1 MNNLSVTDILE
12 FAVFGLAVAQALTIL
27 LTIRRERDIDDLRE
41 LVDQQRLRLVE
52 LTAWLA
58 GRNSVQLRQITSER
72 ESMASK
78 VPEPEVKPNDLSE
91 ALQQRVPEDEAAR
104 AEKALSWQREIAARL
119 QEGLK
124 GSKPPIGEAKAS
136 EDLPDHQQASSAE
149 HGLKRATKS
158 FNWFRTDPDEP
169 REIAEARKMVA
180 DLKGGASQAGPTIAP
195 KESLAM
201 SPSTEEELQRATRA
215 IDRLKEDVDKAR
227 EIAGSIATSPEK
239 RGAK

>member
-1 MNNLSVTDILE
+1 MNNLSVTEILE

-58 GRNSVQLRQITSER
+58 GRNSAQPRQITSER
-72 ESMASK
+72 ETMAKK
-78 VPEPEVKPNDLSE
+78 VPEVKPGDLSE
-91 ALQQRVPEDEAAR
+91 AMQQRAPEDEAAR
-104 AEKALSWQREIAARL
+104 AEKALNWQREIAARL

-124 GSKPPIGEAKAS
+124 GSTLPIEDTKTPEA
-136 EDLPDHQQASSAE
+136 LPDHQQTSTAE
-149 HGLKRATKS
+149 GSLQRTTKA
-158 FNWFRTDPDEP
+158 FNWFRKDPDEP

-180 DLKGGASQAGPTIAP
+180 DLKGGAAQAGPTIAP
-195 KESLAM
+195 KDLPVI

-227 EIAGSIATSPEK
+227 EIASSIATSPEK
-239 RGAK
+239 REAK

>member
-58 GRNSVQLRQITSER
+58 GRNSAQPRQITSER
-72 ESMASK
+72 DPAAK
-78 VPEPEVKPNDLSE
+78 KAAEPEGKPNELPE
-91 ALQQRVPEDEAAR
+91 TMQQRMPEDEAAR
-104 AEKALSWQREIAARL
+104 AERALNWQRDITTRL

-124 GSKPPIGEAKAS
+124 GGTLPMGQAKAP
-136 EDLPDHQQASSAE
+136 EDLPDHQQASTAE
-149 HGLKRATKS
+149 EGLKRTTRA
-158 FNWFRTDPDEP
+158 FNWFKKDPDEP

-180 DLKGGASQAGPTIAP
+180 DLKGGASQAAPTIVP
-195 KESLAM
+195 KELAAM

-215 IDRLKEDVDKAR
+215 IDKLKEDVDKAR
-227 EIAGSIATSPEK
+227 EIASSIATASEK
-239 RGAK
+239 REAK

>member
-1 MNNLSVTDILE
+1 MNNLSVTEILE

-58 GRNSVQLRQITSER
+58 GRNSVQPKQITSER
-72 ESMASK
+72 EKTAK
-78 VPEPEVKPNDLSE
+78 VPGLETKPNDLPE
-91 ALQQRVPEDEAAR
+91 AVQPRTPDEEAAR
-104 AEKALSWQREIAARL
+104 AEKALNWQREIAARL

-124 GSKPPIGEAKAS
+124 GGALPIDDAKTP
-136 EDLPDHQQASSAE
+136 EGLLDHQPTTSAE
-149 HGLKRATKS
+149 GGLKRTTKT
-158 FNWFRTDPDEP
+158 FNWFRKDPDEP

-180 DLKGGASQAGPTIAP
+180 DLKGGAPQAEPTIAP
-195 KESLAM
+195 KDSLAL

-227 EIAGSIATSPEK
+227 EIASSIATSPEK
-239 RGAK
+239 REAK